1 MTNLA
6 IEIESYLK
14 NSFGIVVDSHS
25 SSLVSNGLI
34 DSMQVVDVAMFL
46 ETLADVTLDETD
58 LIVENFDS
66 VEAMAT
72 LVTSKT

>member
-6 IEIESYLK
+6 TEIESYLK

-46 ETLADVTLDETD
+46 ETLADVTLDEAD

-66 VEAMAT
+66 VDAMAT